1 MFNKNTTA
9 ILDRLFFNLPAIV
22 FSTTIAI
29 RILIAIPVALVSIQ
43 KFEFFGNIYVQYI
56 LGIASVLLLEILLTI
71 FSIITAN
78 FRKNDM
84 AEEAVFVLFVVI
96 AITAY
101 NSYMIQSINQFY
113 EIKFNFSALL
123 TFHLLNI
130 ASVVL
135 IEAIAYIQAE
145 ADKVKEP
152 EPIYVNKYATAPQPI
167 ADPVIIATEPKLE
180 IIKTVETKNDFKPAP
195 KPTTDINAQ
204 IIEAFESK
212 KYATQIEIAE
222 AFGVSKYK
230 VNRVL
235 IAHKNNKHA
244 NR

>member
-1 MFNKNTTA
+1 MFNKNTTQ
-9 ILDRLFFNLPAIV
+9 ILDRLFFNLPAVV
-22 FSTTIAI
+22 FLTTIAI

-43 KFEFFGNIYVQYI
+43 KFEFFGNIWVQYI

-113 EIKFNFSALL
+113 TIKFNFSALL

-167 ADPVIIATEPKLE
+167 AEPVIIATVPQPTEPKIE
-180 IIKTVETKNDFKPAP
+180 IIKTVEIAQ
-195 KPTTDINAQ
+195 PTARNKDINAQ

-235 IAHKNNKHA
+235 IAHKNQ
-244 NR
+244 

>member
-1 MFNKNTTA
+1 MFNKNTTQ
-9 ILDRLFFNLPAIV
+9 ILDRLFFNLPAVV

-43 KFEFFGNIYVQYI
+43 KFEFFGNVWVQYL

-113 EIKFNFSALL
+113 TIKFNFSALL

-145 ADKVKEP
+145 ADKVKEE
-152 EPIYVNKYATAPQPI
+152 EPIYVNKYESQPQPQPI
-167 ADPVIIATEPKLE
+167 ATVEPAPVKLKPIPIKYQIETQPTEPKFE
-180 IIKTVETKNDFKPAP
+180 IIKP
-195 KPTTDINAQ
+195 KTTDINSQ
-204 IIEAFESK
+204 IIAAFESK

-222 AFGVSKYK
+222 AFGVSKFK
-230 VNRVL
+230 VNRIL
-235 IAHKNNKHA
+235 KNQ
-244 NR
+244 

>member
-1 MFNKNTTA
+1 MFNKNTTQ
-9 ILDRLFFNLPAIV
+9 ILDRLFFNLPAVV
-22 FSTTIAI
+22 FLTTIAI

-113 EIKFNFSALL
+113 TIKFNFSALL

-145 ADKVKEP
+145 ADKVKE
-152 EPIYVNKYATAPQPI
+152 EDPIYVNKYAMQPQPI
-167 ADPVIIATEPKLE
+167 AEPVIIATEPKFE
-180 IIKTVETKNDFKPAP
+180 IIKTP
-195 KPTTDINAQ
+195 KQPKTTDMNSQ
-204 IIEAFESK
+204 IIAAFESK

-222 AFGVSKYK
+222 AFGVSKFK
-230 VNRVL
+230 VNRIL
-235 IAHKNNKHA
+235 STLKNK
-244 NR
+244 